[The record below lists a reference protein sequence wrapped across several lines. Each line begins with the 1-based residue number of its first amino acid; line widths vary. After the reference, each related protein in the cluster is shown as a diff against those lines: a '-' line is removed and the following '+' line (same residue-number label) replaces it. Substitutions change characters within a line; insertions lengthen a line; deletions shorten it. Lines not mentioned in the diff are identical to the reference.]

1 MSFPSDIKGAMRD
14 CILKLLWPKKDIVA
28 FFANNGCTKADI
40 AVLGDTQAQ
49 TRNGLVDS
57 MFAHLSSKTDGGLG
71 PFRAMLQALV
81 AWSHFDPYYFET
93 LQKLNRADAQRSI
106 DHLKQLQ
113 ELRDQRLKNERKA
126 RAAKE
131 AEAQNPKRT
140 LDELK
145 TRFIQLLQGA
155 VSPQSR
161 GYELEVI
168 LQELAKISALT
179 VTTPFR
185 VNGEQIDGAVKFE
198 GENYLVE
205 AKWQE
210 QLAANE
216 AVYQFVGKV
225 EGKLYGRGIFVSV
238 NGFSSN
244 IVKSIVTGKAIKTIF
259 VDGEDL
265 TMVLEGMQTFSEM
278 LDKKI
283 AAAQNKGQ
291 IYVNAITLNEKH
303 S

>member
-1 MSFPSDIKGAMRD
+1 MTYNGSG
-14 CILKLLWPKKDIVA
+14 LKSVP
-28 FFANNGCTKADI
+28 F
-40 AVLGDTQAQ
+40 GDTQAQ
-49 TRNGLVDS
+49 TRNDLVDS
-57 MFAHLSSKTDGGLG
+57 MFQHLSSKTDGGLG

-81 AWSHFDPYYFET
+81 AWSHFDPYYFEH
-93 LQKLNRADAQRSI
+93 LQKLHRADAQRSI
-106 DHLKQLQ
+106 NHLKQLQ

-126 RAAKE
+126 REAKE

-140 LDELK
+140 LEELK

-179 VTTPFR
+179 VTTSFR

-244 IVKSIVTGKAIKTIF
+244 VVKSIVAGKAIKTIF

-283 AAAQNKGQ
+283 VAAQNKGQ

>member
-1 MSFPSDIKGAMRD
+1 MAG
-14 CILKLLWPKKDIVA
+14 WV
-28 FFANNGCTKADI
+28 
-40 AVLGDTQAQ
+40 
-49 TRNGLVDS
+49 
-57 MFAHLSSKTDGGLG
+57 

-126 RAAKE
+126 REAKE

-140 LDELK
+140 LEELK
-145 TRFIQLLQGA
+145 ARFIQLLQGI

-198 GENYLVE
+198 GENCLVE

-225 EGKLYGRGIFVSV
+225 EGKFYGRGIFVSV

-244 IVKSIVTGKAIKTIF
+244 VVKSIVAGESNQDHF
-259 VDGEDL
+259 RRWRGLDDGLGRYANVLRDARQEDCGGAEQGSNL
-265 TMVLEGMQTFSEM
+265 H
-278 LDKKI
+278 KCHH
-283 AAAQNKGQ
+283 A
-291 IYVNAITLNEKH
+291 
-303 S
+303 